1 MDLSVCLWSDNKGF
15 PDCSKSA
22 STQNRNV
29 PARSAGRSIVFGGL
43 KPGTYAVSV
52 LHDENANGRLETNF
66 VGIPREGAG
75 ISNNALPKFSAPRF
89 KDAAFQLRGDTAQD
103 IRMGYY

>member
-1 MDLSVCLWSDNKGF
+1 
-15 PDCSKSA
+15 
-22 STQNRNV
+22 
-29 PARSAGRSIVFGGL
+29 VFEGL

-66 VGIPREGAG
+66 LGIPREGAG
-75 ISNNALPKFSAPRF
+75 ISNNASPEFSAPRF
-89 KDAAFQLRGDTAQD
+89 NDAAFQLKADTVQD